1 MKRREFITLL
11 GGTVIA
17 CPLVA
22 RAQQSEKIWRVGV
35 LEATAADVAA
45 ASEIMLR
52 RRELPGVERPSQER
66 IAEAQE
72 PKRRPDPQFRHKRIG
87 TPSRAMQAKPEDCDP
102 EDRRCEVQRKLGG
115 TVDDRRTPPRKGRTL
130 PSPGYYR
137 YGF

>member
-1 MKRREFITLL
+1 MLALFGNLL
-11 GGTVIA
+11 TIPLYTATVIG
-17 CPLVA
+17 P
-22 RAQQSEKIWRVGV
+22 
-35 LEATAADVAA
+35 VAA
-45 ASEIMLR
+45 ASEIMLPH
-52 RRELPGVERPSQER
+52 RELPGVERPSQER

>member
-1 MKRREFITLL
+1 MLALFGKLL
-11 GGTVIA
+11 TIPLYTATVIG
-17 CPLVA
+17 P
-22 RAQQSEKIWRVGV
+22 
-35 LEATAADVAA
+35 VAA

-52 RRELPGVERPSQER
+52 HRELPGVERPSQER
-66 IAEAQE
+66 IAQVQE
-72 PKRRPDPQFRHKRIG
+72 PKRRSDSQFGHKIG
-87 TPSRAMQAKPEDCDP
+87 TPSRAMQAKPEDCDS

>member
-1 MKRREFITLL
+1 MLALFGKLVTIPLYTA
-11 GGTVIA
+11 TVIG
-17 CPLVA
+17 P
-22 RAQQSEKIWRVGV
+22 
-35 LEATAADVAA
+35 VAA

-52 RRELPGVERPSQER
+52 HRELPGVERLSQER

-72 PKRRPDPQFRHKRIG
+72 PKRRPDSQFRHKRIG
-87 TPSRAMQAKPEDCDP
+87 TPSRAMQAKPEDCNP

-130 PSPGYYR
+130 PSPDYYR